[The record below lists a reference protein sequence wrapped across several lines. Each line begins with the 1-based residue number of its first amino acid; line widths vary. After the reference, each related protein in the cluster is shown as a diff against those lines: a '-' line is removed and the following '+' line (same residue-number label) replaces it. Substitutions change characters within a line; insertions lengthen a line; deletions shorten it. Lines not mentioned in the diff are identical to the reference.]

1 MEIHITGRNI
11 DMTSTVKEYVH
22 KRLDKVE
29 KLYSRIYKCEVII
42 EEIKGMKIVEVILN
56 LKHNRIVAKESSPD
70 LFASIDNAAESV
82 KKQLTRAHGKVE
94 SKRRRNIFSKI
105 MSKVPG
111 FRSEEQE
118 MFYNAPNGE
127 IIKTRVFVDKPLLP
141 EEAKLELEVMDKV
154 FLVFKNADTSE
165 TNVIYKR
172 NDGNYGL
179 IEPQF

>member
-1 MEIHITGRNI
+1 MEIHITGRNV
-11 DMTSTVKEYVH
+11 DMTASVKEYIH
-22 KRLDKVE
+22 KKLDKVE

-42 EEIKGMKIVEVILN
+42 EEIKEMKIVEVILN
-56 LKHNRIVAKESSPD
+56 LKHHRVVAKESSPD

-111 FRSEEQE
+111 FRSDEQE
-118 MFYNAPNGE
+118 MFYNVPNGE
-127 IIKTRVFVDKPLLP
+127 IIKTRVFADKPMLP
-141 EEAKLELEVMDKV
+141 EEAKLELEIMDRV